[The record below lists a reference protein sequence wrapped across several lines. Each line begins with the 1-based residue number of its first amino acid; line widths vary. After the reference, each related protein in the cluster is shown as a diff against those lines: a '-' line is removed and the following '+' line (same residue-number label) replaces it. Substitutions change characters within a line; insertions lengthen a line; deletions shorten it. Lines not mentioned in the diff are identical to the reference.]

1 MAYLI
6 SILIALIH
14 LTFLIFK
21 ILLFKEVSKNFY
33 FLVLSNIIFSI
44 ATTSFIFYFNDQII
58 SLISSFFLMIY
69 ALFLVL
75 EIKKEIGYVSA
86 LSIPYLLFT
95 IVLFIF
101 LTIQVI

>member
-6 SILIALIH
+6 SILVALIP
-14 LTFLIFK
+14 LTILTFK

-33 FLVLSNIIFSI
+33 FLLLSNIIFSI
-44 ATTSFIFYFNDQII
+44 STTSFIFYFNDQIV

-75 EIKKEIGYVSA
+75 EIKKEIGYISL

>member
-6 SILIALIH
+6 SILIALIP

-33 FLVLSNIIFSI
+33 FLLLSNIIFSI

-86 LSIPYLLFT
+86 LSIPYLL